1 MMDKLTANDLITFLW
16 VAAALVAFAL
26 GVWGL
31 IDKIKAASSWRRK
44 VDTHLSN
51 DKERIDALEE
61 GQKAICRGVLALLS
75 HEINGNSIDKL
86 KEAHAELTDYLI
98 ER

>member
-1 MMDKLTANDLITFLW
+1 MKELTPDDIVTFLW
-16 VAAALVAFAL
+16 VAAALAGFAIVIFNL
-26 GVWGL
+26 VE
-31 IDKIKAASSWRRK
+31 KIKNSTGWRRK
-44 VDTHLSN
+44 VENKLSN

-86 KEAHAELTDYLI
+86 REASTQITNYLI

>member
-1 MMDKLTANDLITFLW
+1 MDKLTANDLITFMW

-31 IDKIKAASSWRRK
+31 VDKIKTASSWHRK
-44 VDTHLSN
+44 VDNHLSN
-51 DKERIDALEE
+51 DKEEIDALKD

-86 KEAHAELTDYLI
+86 KEAYAELTDYLI

>member
-1 MMDKLTANDLITFLW
+1 MKELTPDDIVTFLW
-16 VAAALVAFAL
+16 VAAALMGFAIVIFNL
-26 GVWGL
+26 VE
-31 IDKIKAASSWRRK
+31 KIKNSTGWRGKVENKLSS
-44 VDTHLSN
+44 

-86 KEAHAELTDYLI
+86 REASTQITNYLI

>member
-1 MMDKLTANDLITFLW
+1 MKELTPDNIVTFLW
-16 VAAALVAFAL
+16 VAAALGGFA
-26 GVWGL
+26 VL
-31 IDKIKAASSWRRK
+31 IFNLVEKIKNSTGWRGKMEHKLSS
-44 VDTHLSN
+44 

-86 KEAHAELTDYLI
+86 KEASAEITDYLI